1 MKTANDFSPVPSPQA
16 VVSEQSRRHITIG
29 LPAVAAAGE
38 RRFPLTPEGAG
49 MLVEK
54 GFTVKI
60 EAGAGAPIH
69 YPDNAYA
76 REGARICDRSGV
88 LGCDIVISLAPL
100 SVGDIRKMRRGAM
113 LLSMLAQCRFAK
125 DSVMALL
132 ERSIMAIAIDLIE
145 DQYGNTPFADI
156 LSEIDG
162 RAAVAIASALLA
174 DAVHG
179 KGILLGGVAGVVPCE
194 TVIVG
199 SGISA
204 CAAARGA
211 VGVGASVKIFDNDIY
226 RLREATRDLGAWAV
240 GSTLHPRVLR
250 GALRSAD
257 VVIVTPMGDVPVF
270 GADVVEEMKK
280 GVIIFDLTG
289 DYGKA
294 FPSLPTTD
302 LGVNSPATAAHASN
316 GRCCYI
322 NAGGAVP
329 RTAAMALSNTFLT
342 FFNDITACDGVLNA
356 LKLLPGLQKAAM
368 TFMGKAVNPAVASVA
383 GTRSR
388 DINLYLTLS

>member
-162 RAAVAIASALLA
+162 RAAVAIASAPPRSRVASLRRYMSLSNIFTLA
-174 DAVHG
+174 PTPTAP
-179 KGILLGGVAGVVPCE
+179 L
-194 TVIVG
+194 
-199 SGISA
+199 
-204 CAAARGA
+204 AAAQ
-211 VGVGASVKIFDNDIY
+211 
-226 RLREATRDLGAWAV
+226 
-240 GSTLHPRVLR
+240 
-250 GALRSAD
+250 AL
-257 VVIVTPMGDVPVF
+257 IP
-270 GADVVEEMKK
+270 
-280 GVIIFDLTG
+280 
-289 DYGKA
+289 
-294 FPSLPTTD
+294 LPTITVSH
-302 LGVNSPATAAHASN
+302 GTTPATPPS
-316 GRCCYI
+316 RM
-322 NAGGAVP
+322 P
-329 RTAAMALSNTFLT
+329 
-342 FFNDITACDGVLNA
+342 
-356 LKLLPGLQKAAM
+356 LP
-368 TFMGKAVNPAVASVA
+368 
-383 GTRSR
+383 
-388 DINLYLTLS
+388 